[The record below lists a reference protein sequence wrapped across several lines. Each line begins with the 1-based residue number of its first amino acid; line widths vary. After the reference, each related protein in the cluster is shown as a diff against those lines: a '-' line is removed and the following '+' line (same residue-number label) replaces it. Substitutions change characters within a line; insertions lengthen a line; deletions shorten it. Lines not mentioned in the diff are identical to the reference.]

1 MKLDKLG
8 FVGFGEAAFH
18 IAKGLCGEGV
28 TNIAAFDI
36 HTNDPVKGAKIQERA
51 RELGVRLLDSS
62 QALASAAEIVIS
74 AVTADQ
80 AVSAAQQTGPHL
92 TAEHLYA
99 DLNSISPKAKE
110 QVALEASA
118 NGATFCEI
126 AVMGP
131 IPPYGHKAP
140 LLLGAGGAE
149 RFQSVF
155 APLGMRMEIVSTD
168 RVGRAAAVKMFRSIV
183 YKGIEALLFECVL
196 GAGQYGAEERVF
208 ASLKESIPGVDWKK
222 LADYMVG
229 RVVVHGERRAR
240 EMDEVA
246 KTLEELGIEPMMAS
260 ATARRFDWAAQSGL
274 REKFAGEFPE
284 NYQQVLDALKLTS

>member
-1 MKLDKLG
+1 L
-8 FVGFGEAAFH
+8 A
-18 IAKGLCGEGV
+18 
-28 TNIAAFDI
+28 
-36 HTNDPVKGAKIQERA
+36 
-51 RELGVRLLDSS
+51 
-62 QALASAAEIVIS
+62 ASADTIIS

-80 AVSAAQQTGPHL
+80 AVAAARQHGPFL
-92 TAEHLYA
+92 GANHLYA

-110 QVALEASA
+110 QVAEAATA
-118 NGATFCEI
+118 NGASFCEI

-140 LLLGAGGAE
+140 LLLGASGAP
-149 RFQSVF
+149 RFQELF

-168 RVGRAAAVKMFRSIV
+168 VVGRAAAVKMFRSIV

-196 GAGQYGAEERVF
+196 GAGEYGAEERVF
-208 ASLKESIPGVDWKK
+208 ASLKESLPGVDWKK

-274 REKFAGEFPE
+274 KEKFGGEFPATYAE
-284 NYQQVLDALKLTS
+284 VIAALKER